1 MRRPGAAS
9 PRAPTGGTAVAP
21 WLRLRHKPPMKP
33 VVRFA
38 PSPTGLIHI
47 GNTRVALLNA
57 LYARREGGTFVLRY
71 DDTDLARSKQEYA
84 DSIETDLHWLGIPPD
99 VVVRQSER

>member
-57 LYARREGGTFVLRY
+57 LFARREGGTFVLRF
-71 DDTDLARSKQEYA
+71 DDTDLARSKPEFAEAIEA
-84 DSIETDLHWLGIPPD
+84 DLRWLGARPAVI
-99 VVVRQSER
+99 VRQS